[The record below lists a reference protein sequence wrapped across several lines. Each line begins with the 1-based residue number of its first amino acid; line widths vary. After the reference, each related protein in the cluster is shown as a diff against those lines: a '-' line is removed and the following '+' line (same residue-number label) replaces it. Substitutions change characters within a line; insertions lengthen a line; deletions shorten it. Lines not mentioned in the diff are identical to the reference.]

1 MKASFYRRQ
10 IAELI
15 QKVQLGSGDQAD
27 VTAVLDANEMRDP
40 VRRAAEIKLFESLPQ
55 IVAHSSQLQ
64 GKGAYLVKELYG
76 KSILMTR
83 DARGQA
89 HAFLNYCQH
98 RGTKLEQSESGCKS
112 RFSCPYHAWTYNLEG
127 ALVGV
132 PRMDLF
138 PGLDKDQKGLRELQL
153 QEAFGFL
160 WLTMEPPPSLTAAG
174 KRSVAEQRSEGQD
187 IDEYLGALCDELGA
201 LGLDEYSVYFDET
214 RNLQADWKLP
224 LYAFLESYHIGTLH
238 KNSIAE
244 FFIENIAISEF
255 FPPHIRSFV
264 PRKNVLDLLEA
275 DLEQVSLADYITPT
289 NIVFPNVC
297 MIAHPTSYT
306 IIIMQP
312 GDEVGHCTW
321 RHMLLVPELP
331 TTDAAKAHY
340 NKTLA
345 VLDQTTY
352 HNEDMWASEQIQE
365 GINAGAIDEL
375 LLATHEHNIKLFSDT
390 VNARLRF

>member
-1 MKASFYRRQ
+1 MKASFYSQQ

-15 QKVQLGSGDQAD
+15 QKVQVGSGDQAET
-27 VTAVLDANEMRDP
+27 TAVLDADELRNP
-40 VRRAAEIKLFESLPQ
+40 QRRIDEIKLFESLPQ

-76 KSILMTR
+76 KSVLLTR
-83 DARGQA
+83 DAQGQA

-98 RGTKLEQSESGCKS
+98 RGTKLEQSQSGCKA
-112 RFSCPYHAWTYNLEG
+112 RFSCPYHAWTYDLQG

-132 PRMDLF
+132 PRADLF
-138 PGLDKDQKGLRELQL
+138 PGLDKQQKGLRELQL

-160 WLTMEPPPSLTAAG
+160 WLTLDSSAQPTHKPVQASANDDVAA
-174 KRSVAEQRSEGQD
+174 
-187 IDEYLGALCDELGA
+187 YLGPLCDELGA
-201 LGLDEYSVYFDET
+201 LDLGSYSVYYDQT
-214 RNLQADWKLP
+214 RNLRADWKLP

-244 FFIENIAISEF
+244 FFIENIAISEI

-264 PRKNVLDLLEA
+264 PRKNVLDLLDA
-275 DLEQVSLADYITPT
+275 DLAQVTLADYITPT
-289 NIVFPNVC
+289 NIIFPNVC

-321 RHMLLVPELP
+321 RHMLLVPAMP
-331 TTDAAKAHY
+331 TTDAATAHY
-340 NKTLA
+340 DKTLA

-352 HNEDMWASEQIQE
+352 HSEDMWASEQIQE
-365 GINAGAIDEL
+365 GVNAGAIDEL
-375 LLATHEHNIKLFSDT
+375 LLAKHEHNIKLFSDT
-390 VNARLRF
+390 VNQYLAR